1 MSGIVF
7 LLCMITSLMSGLLLW
22 RAAHGPSRRLLTW
35 SAVFFFG
42 MAVNNA
48 ILFADIV
55 VGPQLDLTLA
65 ANVVAVVS
73 IFSLLYALIWEG
85 T

>member
-1 MSGIVF
+1 MPGVVF
-7 LLCMITSLMSGLLLW
+7 VLCMITSLVSGILLW
-22 RAAHGPSRRLLTW
+22 RAARGPSRRLLTW

-48 ILFADIV
+48 ILFADVI
-55 VGPQLDLTLA
+55 VGPKTDLTMP
-65 ANVVAVVS
+65 ANIVAVLS
-73 IFSLLYALIWEG
+73 LFALLYALVWEA

>member
-1 MSGIVF
+1 MPGVVF
-7 LLCMITSLMSGLLLW
+7 LLCMLTSLASGTLLW
-22 RAAHGPSRRLLTW
+22 RAAHGPSRRLLSW

-48 ILFADIV
+48 ILFGDVI
-55 VGPQLDLTLA
+55 VGPQTDLTMP
-65 ANVVAVVS
+65 ANIVALISV
-73 IFSLLYALIWEG
+73 FALLYALIWEA